1 MKIKVEISDEVLNKI
16 RAGLESM
23 AKNYNRK
30 FYKSSMKKITNEIVE
45 DILDRY
51 LDLAYISDD
60 DLESYVLEY
69 FTEIK

>member
-16 RAGLESM
+16 RTGLESM